1 MTGPAEEQWVSWA
14 RPGDPRDDLL
24 RPREVA
30 ELLGIR
36 TTTLA
41 RWAREGRITPLFT
54 PGGHRRYRRAA
65 VRGLL
70 DGSRDEEPGRAYA
83 EDAVR
88 LYEEGWSVR
97 QVAGRF
103 GVTYGTMR
111 RVLLGRTTLRT
122 RGGGGPRLT

>member
-1 MTGPAEEQWVSWA
+1 MTGPVEEQRVPWA

-24 RPREVA
+24 RPGEVA

-65 VRGLL
+65 VRELL
-70 DGSRDEEPGRAYA
+70 DDSRAEEPGRAYA

-88 LYEEGWSVR
+88 LYKQGWSVR

-111 RVLLGRTTLRT
+111 RFLLGRTTLRT
-122 RGGGGPRLT
+122 RGGVGRV

>member
-1 MTGPAEEQWVSWA
+1 MTGSAEEERDPRP
-14 RPGDPRDDLL
+14 RPGDTPEDLL

-30 ELLGIR
+30 ELLGVR

-41 RWAREGRITPLFT
+41 RWAREGRIVPLFT

-70 DGSRDEEPGRAYA
+70 EDSAAEEA
-83 EDAVR
+83 EHPFADDAAR
-88 LYEEGWSVR
+88 LYEQGWSVR
-97 QVAGRF
+97 QVADRL

-111 RVLLGRTTLRT
+111 RVLLGRTTLRP
-122 RGGGGPRLT
+122 RGGGRI

>member
-1 MTGPAEEQWVSWA
+1 VTGSAEEERVPRP
-14 RPGDPRDDLL
+14 RPGDPPDDLL

-30 ELLGIR
+30 ELLGVR

-41 RWAREGRITPLFT
+41 RWAREGRIVPLFT

-70 DGSRDEEPGRAYA
+70 EDSAAEEA
-83 EDAVR
+83 EHPFADDAAR
-88 LYEEGWSVR
+88 LYEQGWSVR
-97 QVAGRF
+97 QVADRL

-111 RVLLGRTTLRT
+111 RVLLGRTTLRP
-122 RGGGGPRLT
+122 RGGGRI